1 MHTILSTFLGAAL
14 LAVAVPAHAVNV
26 SIAFAQPGTYAD
38 AGYSRALP
46 SARER
51 AESQRDIA
59 QHLQRLAEHSLAGDE
74 SLAIEVLDIDLAGRF
89 EPLRTSSGANVRIV
103 RDITWPRIK
112 LRYTLTRSDQLVV
125 SAEEE
130 LSDMNYL
137 ASVNRYW
144 SADRLRYEK
153 AMLDD
158 WFEKR
163 IGKR

>member
-1 MHTILSTFLGAAL
+1 MHAILPTFLGAAL
-14 LAVAVPAHAVNV
+14 LAVTVPAHAVNV
-26 SIAFAQPGTYAD
+26 SIAFAQPETYAD
-38 AGYSRALP
+38 AGYSRALA

-51 AESQRDIA
+51 AEVQRDIS
-59 QHLQRLAEHSLAGDE
+59 QHLQRLAERGLAADE
-74 SLAIEVLDIDLAGRF
+74 SLVSRCW
-89 EPLRTSSGANVRIV
+89 TSTWPAASNRCGLHGANVRIV

-112 LRYTLTRSDQLVV
+112 LRYTLTRGDQLVV
-125 SAEEE
+125 SAEEQ

-153 AMLDD
+153 AMLDN